1 MKKAITHLK
10 LEQANPGKLL
20 KLDELAAE
28 HQRVVQSYAN
38 WLIAHK
44 NRQPD
49 KYAEIP
55 RQAIATTL
63 SDRWQRC
70 AWQQACGIVQSWYSN
85 AHENP
90 PELHNVCIQ
99 ANTNVVVIEPSNTAQ
114 FDFWLRISTLESGH
128 PVRIPIKL
136 YAHAKATLA
145 QFPKRC
151 SGVTL
156 NRREGEWFA
165 TFVVERK
172 GLKTRSSEVVGVDIG
187 MVSIV
192 STSHGRRYG
201 QISPE
206 LRRRVERADTKRRRK
221 QKLNACLK
229 RKKLPTLGL
238 KDAKAEAFARNEI
251 GRALNRMLDELPER
265 TQVALERLTVKDMRF
280 KSRQMNRALRA
291 SQLGY
296 VRDRLK
302 FKLDERGVHYRSVQ
316 PAYSSQQCSQ
326 CGFTISMN
334 RRSQAEF
341 HCLWCGFEA
350 NADENAA
357 SNIAERFSDE
367 ELNSLPFR
375 AVETALAIRFM
386 RRLPDARSASAGL
399 ELHTPLDVP
408 RGKVAAPKLPLTV
421 NQPGI
426 IPMSQ
431 LSINWVTIYS
441 SDNRNCNPGVYA

>member
-1 MKKAITHLK
+1 LTRPI
-10 LEQANPGKLL
+10 QASWKT
-20 KLDELAAE
+20 
-28 HQRVVQSYAN
+28 
-38 WLIAHK
+38 
-44 NRQPD
+44 RQLD
-49 KYAEIP
+49 KYASLPEQEIS
-55 RQAIATTL
+55 IKL

-70 AWQQACGIVQSWYSN
+70 AWQQACGILQSWYSN
-85 AHENP
+85 ARENQP
-90 PELHNVCIQ
+90 KLQNVCLQ
-99 ANTNVVVIEPSNTAQ
+99 ANTNVVVIEHSKTAQ
-114 FDFWLRISTLESGH
+114 FDYWLRISTLETRH
-128 PVRIPIKL
+128 PVRIPIKA
-136 YAHAKATLA
+136 YERAKKTLA
-145 QFPKRC
+145 QFPKLC

-172 GLKTRSSEVVGVDIG
+172 GPKAESSKVVGVDIG

-201 QISPE
+201 QVSTE
-206 LRRRVERADTKRRRK
+206 LRRRVERANAKRRSK
-221 QKLNACLK
+221 QQLNACLK
-229 RKKLPTLGL
+229 HKNRATVSL
-238 KDAKAEAFARNEI
+238 KDGKAEAFARNEI
-251 GRALNRMLDELPER
+251 GRALNQMLDELPGG
-265 TQVALERLTVKDMRF
+265 TKVALERLTVKDMRF

-296 VRDRLK
+296 VGDKLK
-302 FKLDERGVHYRSVQ
+302 FKLDERGIRYRSVQ
-316 PAYSSQQCSQ
+316 PAYTSQQCSQ

-367 ELNSLPFR
+367 ELNTLPFR
-375 AVETALAIRFM
+375 AVETALAMRFM

-399 ELHTPLDVP
+399 DTAHPLDVP
-408 RGKVAAPKLPLTV
+408 RGKAAAYLLPPTV

-426 IPMSQ
+426 TPM
-431 LSINWVTIYS
+431 
-441 SDNRNCNPGVYA
+441 A